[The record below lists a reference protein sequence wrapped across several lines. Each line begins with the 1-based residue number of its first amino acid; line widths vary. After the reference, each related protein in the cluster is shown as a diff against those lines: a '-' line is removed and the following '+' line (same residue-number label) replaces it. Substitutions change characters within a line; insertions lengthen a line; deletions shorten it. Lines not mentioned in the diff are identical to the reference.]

1 MKSKLLKLANVKS
14 EQEFYKKYPTEDAF
28 LKAFPKMK
36 SELKQ
41 FANGGPG
48 DGDGDPKR
56 KTKYP
61 VLDVTKIKPNSTADS
76 LITWAQLPIAQ
87 AAIANRMAKGEFNN
101 LSTDQL
107 KDSVNTMY
115 KSFGVN
121 PDLLYNSGKTMDSAL
136 SYYKNQNGDYIGF
149 VPKDAYAPKSFVVE
163 DHQDAQT
170 RTRAAQS
177 SKGKKVNADYA
188 VFDINNITGDK
199 GQVTLPG
206 RDSNKIMVSL
216 KNKND
221 DKTKPLM
228 LTTRND
234 AAEQNTFKNPNY
246 SGWNTVKNY
255 YNDPSFNQEIDALS
269 PTLENPNNK
278 VTRTFTPNF
287 IMKQRAYGGLQEY
300 ADGGKI
306 MKDIGAGAY
315 GIGEG
320 ILDTATFGLT
330 DQLTDKGYTALQKA
344 GGTTNEEELK
354 QQNAIRGGGN
364 IAGAAGTAIFTGG
377 ATTGA
382 AIGQGAK
389 GANEIVQNTNIV
401 PDEYKQTVGSAINF
415 AGTAGSMATGSLGS
429 TSNMNNGL
437 KAIQQMN
444 QYKPFMKGVGF
455 RNGGIQ
461 QYVDGG
467 MGPNA
472 EVEKQEN
479 TVAPDGT
486 FTQYNGPSH
495 EDGGIETTLDQGEMI
510 FSDKLKPIGSKK
522 TYAQLNKS
530 FNTQKEDELL
540 NDPKTNA
547 VQKLTAAMMRRAKL
561 TQSIA
566 LFQNQEQQKEAK
578 VQAYADKMGVAISTP
593 NSQAEE
599 QMPDES
605 QEMGEEMPMARMG
618 GMIKRADGSYSKRG
632 LWDNIRANKG
642 SGKKPTKA
650 MLEQEKKIKAKYPD
664 GGAFP
669 PGGIPKSADIPK
681 VYYSAS
687 EIALDPLKRQN
698 AINNMGI
705 RNLAVNNIGSTMPYD
720 FGTPQYVMTDQESPL
735 ILRKMR
741 DALKAQQYAN
751 GGKMPTEI
759 LRSRLESHMS
769 PQEADSYLEQY
780 AAGGSFD
787 NPGFKALPEAVQ
799 QKIMA
804 NYEMG
809 GMLEDTEMDYTPMEG
824 EEYMEYKKGGIYIK
838 PENRGKFSAAAKRAG
853 MGTQA
858 YAKHILANKENYS
871 STLVK
876 RANFARNAAKWHHE
890 MGGLQ
895 QFATAGMY
903 GELVLGATNPKT
915 GLFYTPEEIKNYQ
928 KLKYIQDSDYLKL
941 KPKAI
946 APYDPYK
953 NYGADVYQFE
963 KQMGV
968 NQPFDQDAWAKN
980 FVTNA
985 EATNLQLPPPPP
997 VNMGAQQYDWSLGQ
1011 KQQAPSY
1018 NLNLPAS
1025 TPEMKYMNPGFGG
1038 NVQNKQ
1044 LPVNNAAKAAENNL
1058 SINSNWQKAAEQ
1070 VGLGVLQNVGNIY
1083 NIARGLKKPEDW
1095 QYERATAQYL
1105 DPSAD
1110 LAENA
1115 RMYQEAKRASQ
1126 YASAGNATNYLAN
1139 TAAGRAAK
1147 MNADRLVR
1155 TNYGNANAQ
1164 IANQLGLFNTQIAN
1178 AEMNAKQQDEAQR
1191 RNLISSGLSNTG
1203 QNIASQMYYN
1213 QMPKREKMM
1222 LDLYKSYYPNSG
1234 YNPAL
1239 SNIYSQYGTQQPVNV
1254 NKVKP
1259 KTGKT
1264 TGK

>member
-61 VLDVTKIKPNSTADS
+61 VLDVTKIKPKSTADS
-76 LITWAQLPIAQ
+76 VITWAQLPIAQ

-107 KDSVNTMY
+107 KDSVNNMY

-136 SYYKNQNGDYIGF
+136 SYYKNENGDYVGF
-149 VPKDAYAPKSFVVE
+149 IPKDAYAPKAWNPE
-163 DHQDAQT
+163 YITTQT
-170 RTRAAQS
+170 RSQAMQS
-177 SKGKKVNADYA
+177 SKGKKVNSDFAI
-188 VFDINNITGDK
+188 ININDITGDK
-199 GQVTLPG
+199 KQVTLPG
-206 RDSNKIMVSL
+206 RDSERIIVSL
-216 KNKND
+216 KDK

-228 LTTRND
+228 LKTRND
-234 AAEQNTFKNPNY
+234 AAETNLLSANPNLT
-246 SGWNTVKNY
+246 GWNTVKNY
-255 YNDPSFNQEIDALS
+255 YNDPSFNQEINALS

-320 ILDTATFGLT
+320 ALDTLTFGLT

-344 GGTTNEEELK
+344 GGTTDPEELK
-354 QQNAIRGGGN
+354 RQNAIRGGGN
-364 IAGAAGTAIFTGG
+364 IAGAAGTAILTGG

-415 AGTAGSMATGSLGS
+415 AGTVGSMAAGSPSSL
-429 TSNMNNGL
+429 SNPAATQFMNSNFTQGV
-437 KAIQQMN
+437 QQMN
-444 QYKPFMKGVGF
+444 QYKPYMNAVGF

-599 QMPDES
+599 QMADES

-669 PGGIPKSADIPK
+669 PGGIPKSAAIPK

-903 GELVLGATNPKT
+903 GDPPIQGLWGNSQSSNTPTAQSVGLANQGIKAYNLSYPPKI
-915 GLFYTPEEIKNYQ
+915 P
-928 KLKYIQDSDYLKL
+928 
-941 KPKAI
+941 
-946 APYDPYK
+946 
-953 NYGADVYQFE
+953 
-963 KQMGV
+963 MGKTFSNMLNSSKSTTV
-968 NQPFDQDAWAKN
+968 NQNVPMGQYVETSGVTDKN
-980 FVTNA
+980 
-985 EATNLQLPPPPP
+985 
-997 VNMGAQQYDWSLGQ
+997 
-1011 KQQAPSY
+1011 APSTSGKTLFNFGPKLTDKGNY
-1018 NLNLPAS
+1018 KRG
-1025 TPEMKYMNPGFGG
+1025 PEGPGSDFDW
-1038 NVQNKQ
+1038 Q
-1044 LPVNNAAKAAENNL
+1044 NAAGIAG
-1058 SINSNWQKAAEQ
+1058 
-1070 VGLGVLQNVGNIY
+1070 VGLLSNAGNIY

-1191 RNLISSGLSNTG
+1191 RNLIGQGMSGIGENVLGFTGDLMRMNAYNKYFDNPDFKKTTKGLPTLGGTRSSTRGSSIG
-1203 QNIASQMYYN
+1203 
-1213 QMPKREKMM
+1213 
-1222 LDLYKSYYPNSG
+1222 
-1234 YNPAL
+1234 
-1239 SNIYSQYGTQQPVNV
+1239 
-1254 NKVKP
+1254 
-1259 KTGKT
+1259 KTGI
-1264 TGK
+1264 

>member
-56 KTKYP
+56 RTKYP

-121 PDLLYNSGKTMDSAL
+121 PNLLYNSGKTMDSAL

-234 AAEQNTFKNPNY
+234 AAEQNTFKNANY

-306 MKDIGAGAY
+306 WKDIGAGAY

-401 PDEYKQTVGSAINF
+401 PDEYKQTAGSIINL
-415 AGTAGSMATGSLGS
+415 AGMAGSMAAGSPNSL
-429 TSNMNNGL
+429 SNPATTQFMNSNFTQGV
-437 KAIQQMN
+437 QQMN
-444 QYKPFMKGVGF
+444 KYKPFMNAVGF

-547 VQKLTAAMMRRAKL
+547 VQKLTAEMMRRAKL

-578 VQAYADKMGVAISTP
+578 VQAYADKMGVPISTP

-669 PGGIPKSADIPK
+669 PGGIPKSAAIPK

-698 AINNMGI
+698 AINNIGI

-780 AAGGSFD
+780 ATGGSFD

-903 GELVLGATNPKT
+903 GDPIMSPAGPGWNFVESRGRNNELLYRNPKYNT
-915 GLFYTPEEIKNYQ
+915 GDT
-928 KLKYIQDSDYLKL
+928 
-941 KPKAI
+941 
-946 APYDPYK
+946 
-953 NYGADVYQFE
+953 
-963 KQMGV
+963 GV
-968 NQPFDQDAWAKN
+968 S
-980 FVTNA
+980 
-985 EATNLQLPPPPP
+985 
-997 VNMGAQQYDWSLGQ
+997 GWSLKEKRGPNNQ
-1011 KQQAPSY
+1011 LIYSRPRVADQP
-1018 NLNLPAS
+1018 L
-1025 TPEMKYMNPGFGG
+1025 GG
-1038 NVQNKQ
+1038 GERVSDFDWQ
-1044 LPVNNAAKAAENNL
+1044 NAAGIAG
-1058 SINSNWQKAAEQ
+1058 
-1070 VGLGVLQNVGNIY
+1070 VGLLSNAGNIY

-1178 AEMNAKQQDEAQR
+1178 AEMNAKAQDEAQR
-1191 RNLISSGLSNTG
+1191 RNLIGQGMSGIGENVLGFTGDLMRMNAYNNYFDNPDFKKTTKGLPTLFGTRSSTTG
-1203 QNIASQMYYN
+1203 
-1213 QMPKREKMM
+1213 
-1222 LDLYKSYYPNSG
+1222 
-1234 YNPAL
+1234 
-1239 SNIYSQYGTQQPVNV
+1239 SNIG
-1254 NKVKP
+1254 
-1259 KTGKT
+1259 KTG
-1264 TGK
+1264 G

>member
-61 VLDVTKIKPNSTADS
+61 VLDVSKIKPKSTADS
-76 LITWAQLPIAQ
+76 VITWAQLPIAQ
-87 AAIANRMAKGEFNN
+87 AAIASRMAKGEFNN

-107 KDSVNTMY
+107 KDSVNNMY

-136 SYYKNQNGDYIGF
+136 SYYKNENGDYVGF
-149 VPKDAYAPKSFVVE
+149 IPKDAYAPKAWNPE
-163 DHQDAQT
+163 YITTQT
-170 RTRAAQS
+170 RSQAMQS
-177 SKGKKVNADYA
+177 SKGKKVNSDFAI
-188 VFDINNITGDK
+188 ININDITGDK
-199 GQVTLPG
+199 KQVTLPG
-206 RDSNKIMVSL
+206 RDSERIIVSL
-216 KNKND
+216 KDK

-228 LTTRND
+228 LKTRND
-234 AAEQNTFKNPNY
+234 AAETNLLNANPNLT
-246 SGWNTVKNY
+246 GWNTVKNY
-255 YNDPSFNQEIDALS
+255 YNDPSFNQEINALS
-269 PTLENPNNK
+269 PTSENPNNK

-320 ILDTATFGLT
+320 ALDTLTFGLT

-344 GGTTNEEELK
+344 GGTTDPEELK
-354 QQNAIRGGGN
+354 RQNAIRGGGN
-364 IAGAAGTAIFTGG
+364 IAGAAGTAILTGG

-415 AGTAGSMATGSLGS
+415 AGTVGSMAAGSPSSL
-429 TSNMNNGL
+429 SNPAATQFMNSNFTQGV
-437 KAIQQMN
+437 QQMN
-444 QYKPFMKGVGF
+444 QYKPYMNAVGF

-578 VQAYADKMGVAISTP
+578 VQAYADKMGVPVLTP

-599 QMPDES
+599 QMANES

-650 MLEQEKKIKAKYPD
+650 MLEQEKKIKAEQKAM
-664 GGAFP
+664 GG
-669 PGGIPKSADIPK
+669 
-681 VYYSAS
+681 Y
-687 EIALDPLKRQN
+687 
-698 AINNMGI
+698 M
-705 RNLAVNNIGSTMPYD
+705 
-720 FGTPQYVMTDQESPL
+720 
-735 ILRKMR
+735 
-741 DALKAQQYAN
+741 YAN
-751 GGKMPTEI
+751 GGKMPIEI

-903 GELVLGATNPKT
+903 SDPIISPAGPGWNFVESRGRNNELLYRNPKYDT
-915 GLFYTPEEIKNYQ
+915 GV
-928 KLKYIQDSDYLKL
+928 S
-941 KPKAI
+941 
-946 APYDPYK
+946 
-953 NYGADVYQFE
+953 G
-963 KQMGV
+963 
-968 NQPFDQDAWAKN
+968 
-980 FVTNA
+980 
-985 EATNLQLPPPPP
+985 
-997 VNMGAQQYDWSLGQ
+997 WSLKEKRGPNNQ
-1011 KQQAPSY
+1011 LIYSRPRVVDQP
-1018 NLNLPAS
+1018 LGGG
-1025 TPEMKYMNPGFGG
+1025 ERVNPKSDFDW
-1038 NVQNKQ
+1038 Q
-1044 LPVNNAAKAAENNL
+1044 NAAGIAG
-1058 SINSNWQKAAEQ
+1058 
-1070 VGLGVLQNVGNIY
+1070 VGLLSNAGNIY

-1147 MNADRLVR
+1147 MNADRSVR
-1155 TNYGNANAQ
+1155 TSYGNANAQ

-1191 RNLISSGLSNTG
+1191 RNLIGQGMSGIGENVLGFTGDLMRMNAYNNYFDNPDFKKTTKGLPTLGGTRSSTRGSSIG
-1203 QNIASQMYYN
+1203 
-1213 QMPKREKMM
+1213 
-1222 LDLYKSYYPNSG
+1222 
-1234 YNPAL
+1234 
-1239 SNIYSQYGTQQPVNV
+1239 
-1254 NKVKP
+1254 
-1259 KTGKT
+1259 KTGV
-1264 TGK
+1264 

>member
-41 FANGGPG
+41 FANGGSG

-61 VLDVTKIKPNSTADS
+61 VLDVSKIKPKSTADS
-76 LITWAQLPIAQ
+76 VITWAQLPIAQ
-87 AAIANRMAKGEFNN
+87 AAIASRMAKGEFNN

-107 KDSVNTMY
+107 KDSVNNMY

-136 SYYKNQNGDYIGF
+136 SYYKNENGDYVGF
-149 VPKDAYAPKSFVVE
+149 IPKDAYAPKAWNPE
-163 DHQDAQT
+163 YITTQT
-170 RTRAAQS
+170 RSQAMQS
-177 SKGKKVNADYA
+177 SKGKKVNSDFAI
-188 VFDINNITGDK
+188 ININDITGDK
-199 GQVTLPG
+199 KQVTLPG
-206 RDSNKIMVSL
+206 RDSERIIVSL
-216 KNKND
+216 KDK

-228 LTTRND
+228 LKTRND
-234 AAEQNTFKNPNY
+234 AAETNLLNANPNLT
-246 SGWNTVKNY
+246 GWNTVKNY
-255 YNDPSFNQEIDALS
+255 YNDPSFNQEINALS
-269 PTLENPNNK
+269 PTSENPNNK

-300 ADGGKI
+300 ADGGKVW
-306 MKDIGAGAY
+306 KDIGAGAY

-320 ILDTATFGLT
+320 VLDTATFGLT

-382 AIGQGAK
+382 AIGQSAK

-401 PDEYKQTVGSAINF
+401 PDEYKQTAGSIINL

-578 VQAYADKMGVAISTP
+578 VQAYADKMGVPVMTP
-593 NSQAEE
+593 NSQVAD
-599 QMPDES
+599 Q
-605 QEMGEEMPMARMG
+605 QEVSDEEMPMARMG

-650 MLEQEKKIKAKYPD
+650 MLEQEKKIKAEQKAM
-664 GGAFP
+664 GG
-669 PGGIPKSADIPK
+669 
-681 VYYSAS
+681 Y
-687 EIALDPLKRQN
+687 
-698 AINNMGI
+698 M
-705 RNLAVNNIGSTMPYD
+705 
-720 FGTPQYVMTDQESPL
+720 
-735 ILRKMR
+735 
-741 DALKAQQYAN
+741 YAN
-751 GGKMPTEI
+751 GGKMPIEI

-769 PQEADSYLEQY
+769 PQEVDSYLEQY

-903 GELVLGATNPKT
+903 GDPPIQGLWGNSQSSNTPTAQSVGLANQGTKTYSLPKILT
-915 GLFYTPEEIKNYQ
+915 GYDKLYTF
-928 KLKYIQDSDYLKL
+928 
-941 KPKAI
+941 KPI
-946 APYDPYK
+946 
-953 NYGADVYQFE
+953 N
-963 KQMGV
+963 V
-968 NQPFDQDAWAKN
+968 NQNVPMGQYVETSGVTDKN
-980 FVTNA
+980 
-985 EATNLQLPPPPP
+985 
-997 VNMGAQQYDWSLGQ
+997 
-1011 KQQAPSY
+1011 APSTSGKTLFNFGPKLTDKGNY
-1018 NLNLPAS
+1018 KRS
-1025 TPEMKYMNPGFGG
+1025 PEGPGSDFDW
-1038 NVQNKQ
+1038 Q
-1044 LPVNNAAKAAENNL
+1044 NAAGIAG
-1058 SINSNWQKAAEQ
+1058 
-1070 VGLGVLQNVGNIY
+1070 VGLLSNAGNIY

-1191 RNLISSGLSNTG
+1191 RNLIGQGMSGIGENVLGFTSDLMRMNAYNNYFDNPDFKKTTKGLPTLGGTRSSTRGSSIG
-1203 QNIASQMYYN
+1203 
-1213 QMPKREKMM
+1213 
-1222 LDLYKSYYPNSG
+1222 
-1234 YNPAL
+1234 
-1239 SNIYSQYGTQQPVNV
+1239 
-1254 NKVKP
+1254 
-1259 KTGKT
+1259 KTGV
-1264 TGK
+1264 

>member
-61 VLDVTKIKPNSTADS
+61 VLDVSKIKPKSTADS
-76 LITWAQLPIAQ
+76 VITWAQLPIAQ
-87 AAIANRMAKGEFNN
+87 AAIASRMAKGEFNN

-107 KDSVNTMY
+107 KDSVNNMY

-136 SYYKNQNGDYIGF
+136 SYYKNENGDYVGF
-149 VPKDAYAPKSFVVE
+149 IPKDAYAPKAWNPE
-163 DHQDAQT
+163 YITTQT
-170 RTRAAQS
+170 RSQAMQS
-177 SKGKKVNADYA
+177 SKGKKVNSDFAI
-188 VFDINNITGDK
+188 ININDITGDK
-199 GQVTLPG
+199 KQVTLPG
-206 RDSNKIMVSL
+206 RDSERIIVSL
-216 KNKND
+216 KDK

-228 LTTRND
+228 LKTRND
-234 AAEQNTFKNPNY
+234 AAETNLLNANPNLT
-246 SGWNTVKNY
+246 GWNTVKNY
-255 YNDPSFNQEIDALS
+255 YNDPSFNQEINALS
-269 PTLENPNNK
+269 PTSENPNNK

-364 IAGAAGTAIFTGG
+364 IAGAVGTAIFTGG

-401 PDEYKQTVGSAINF
+401 PDEYKQTAGSIINL
-415 AGTAGSMATGSLGS
+415 AGMAGSMAAGSPSSL
-429 TSNMNNGL
+429 SNPAATQFMNSNFTQGV
-437 KAIQQMN
+437 QQMN
-444 QYKPFMKGVGF
+444 KYKPFMNAVGF

-467 MGPNA
+467 IGPNA

-578 VQAYADKMGVAISTP
+578 VQAYADKMGVPVMTP
-593 NSQAEE
+593 NSQVAD
-599 QMPDES
+599 Q
-605 QEMGEEMPMARMG
+605 QEVSDEEMPMARMG

-642 SGKKPTKA
+642 SGKKPTKE
-650 MLEQEKKIKAKYPD
+650 MLKQEAKIKAEEKAM
-664 GGAFP
+664 GG
-669 PGGIPKSADIPK
+669 
-681 VYYSAS
+681 Y
-687 EIALDPLKRQN
+687 
-698 AINNMGI
+698 M
-705 RNLAVNNIGSTMPYD
+705 
-720 FGTPQYVMTDQESPL
+720 
-735 ILRKMR
+735 
-741 DALKAQQYAN
+741 YAN
-751 GGKMPTEI
+751 GGKMPTEV
-759 LRSRLESHMS
+759 LRSRLEAHMS
-769 PQEADSYLEQY
+769 PEEANDYLASYAE
-780 AAGGSFD
+780 GGSFN

-824 EEYMEYKKGGIYIK
+824 EEYIEYKKGGIYIK

-895 QFATAGMY
+895 QFAEAGMY
-903 GELVLGATNPKT
+903 GDPLKPAWQTSSTPTAASAGIANQGNTFVASSPVSEPRRNLLAIRKLDERTFNNNKPSNKLLSGETKLNFGPKIKLDDDNWSKNNLTFNP
-915 GLFYTPEEIKNYQ
+915 
-928 KLKYIQDSDYLKL
+928 LKYKGQSKSE
-941 KPKAI
+941 
-946 APYDPYK
+946 
-953 NYGADVYQFE
+953 GE
-963 KQMGV
+963 S
-968 NQPFDQDAWAKN
+968 FDWQ
-980 FVTNA
+980 
-985 EATNLQLPPPPP
+985 
-997 VNMGAQQYDWSLGQ
+997 
-1011 KQQAPSY
+1011 
-1018 NLNLPAS
+1018 
-1025 TPEMKYMNPGFGG
+1025 
-1038 NVQNKQ
+1038 
-1044 LPVNNAAKAAENNL
+1044 NAAGIAG
-1058 SINSNWQKAAEQ
+1058 
-1070 VGLGVLQNVGNIY
+1070 VGLLSNAGNIY
-1083 NIARGLKKPEDW
+1083 NIARGLQKPEDW

-1155 TNYGNANAQ
+1155 TNYSNANAQ

-1191 RNLISSGLSNTG
+1191 RNLIGQGMSGIGENVLGFTGDLMRMNAYNNYFDNPDFKKTTKGLPTLGGTRSSTRGSSIG
-1203 QNIASQMYYN
+1203 
-1213 QMPKREKMM
+1213 
-1222 LDLYKSYYPNSG
+1222 
-1234 YNPAL
+1234 
-1239 SNIYSQYGTQQPVNV
+1239 
-1254 NKVKP
+1254 
-1259 KTGKT
+1259 KTGV
-1264 TGK
+1264 

>member
-48 DGDGDPKR
+48 DGDEKPKR

-61 VLDVTKIKPNSTADS
+61 VLDVSKITGTKSTADS
-76 LITWAQLPIAQ
+76 ALTWIQLPLAQ
-87 AAIANRMAKGEFNN
+87 ADLQNRINNGDFNLLSKKNRENLANEI
-101 LSTDQL
+101 
-107 KDSVNTMY
+107 Y
-115 KSFGVN
+115 KSYGVN
-121 PDLLYNSGKTMDSAL
+121 PDLLYRPSSSITPVKDNLNINTDISDSRR
-136 SYYKNQNGDYIGF
+136 Q
-149 VPKDAYAPKSFVVE
+149 AYAPKSWDPDALSLESRYQKV
-163 DHQDAQT
+163 QD
-170 RTRAAQS
+170 
-177 SKGKKVNADYA
+177 SKGKKVNSPFAI
-188 VFDINNITGDK
+188 INVGDAFGDK
-199 GQVTLPG
+199 TKEYTLPG
-206 RDSNKIMVSL
+206 RDSNKIIIPLKEKIKKDQPLSL
-216 KNKND
+216 TPRNLAAENR
-221 DKTKPLM
+221 
-228 LTTRND
+228 LTTDNPD
-234 AAEQNTFKNPNY
+234 YTGYNVVKSFLPQNAK
-246 SGWNTVKNY
+246 GGVWN
-255 YNDPSFNQEIDALS
+255 
-269 PTLENPNNK
+269 
-278 VTRTFTPNF
+278 
-287 IMKQRAYGGLQEY
+287 
-300 ADGGKI
+300 
-306 MKDIGAGAY
+306 DIGAGAY
-315 GIGEG
+315 GVGEG
-320 ILDTATFGLT
+320 MLDTVTFGLT
-330 DQLTDKGYTALQKA
+330 DQLTDKGYDMLQKA
-344 GGTTNEEELK
+344 GGTTDQSEIEK
-354 QQNAIRGGGN
+354 QNAIRGGAN
-364 IAGAAGTAIFTGG
+364 IAGAAGTAILTGG

-415 AGTAGSMATGSLGS
+415 AGTVGSMAAGSPSSL
-429 TSNMNNGL
+429 SNPAATQFMNSNFTQGV
-437 KAIQQMN
+437 QQMN
-444 QYKPFMKGVGF
+444 QYKPYMNAVGF

-578 VQAYADKMGVAISTP
+578 VQAYADKMGVPISTP

-599 QMPDES
+599 QMANES

-769 PQEADSYLEQY
+769 PQEVDSYLEQY

-858 YAKHILANKENYS
+858 YAKHILANKDNYS

-895 QFATAGMY
+895 QFAEAGMY
-903 GELVLGATNPKT
+903 GDPLKPAWQTSSTPTAVSAGIANQGNTFIAPSPSKSAVGQNKTFSNFLNLSRRHSYNQNQNVPMGQYIETKGNAPELVSGKTMFNFGPKLT
-915 GLFYTPEEIKNYQ
+915 DKGNYRRRPEVE
-928 KLKYIQDSDYLKL
+928 
-941 KPKAI
+941 
-946 APYDPYK
+946 
-953 NYGADVYQFE
+953 GE
-963 KQMGV
+963 
-968 NQPFDQDAWAKN
+968 PFDWQ
-980 FVTNA
+980 
-985 EATNLQLPPPPP
+985 
-997 VNMGAQQYDWSLGQ
+997 
-1011 KQQAPSY
+1011 
-1018 NLNLPAS
+1018 
-1025 TPEMKYMNPGFGG
+1025 
-1038 NVQNKQ
+1038 
-1044 LPVNNAAKAAENNL
+1044 NAAGIAG
-1058 SINSNWQKAAEQ
+1058 
-1070 VGLGVLQNVGNIY
+1070 VGLLSNAGNIY
-1083 NIARGLKKPEDW
+1083 NIARGLQKPDTNW
-1095 QYERATAQYL
+1095 QYQRATAQYL
-1105 DPSAD
+1105 DPNAD

-1115 RMYQEAKRASQ
+1115 RMYNEAKRAAQ

-1147 MNADRLVR
+1147 MNADRTVR
-1155 TNYGNANAQ
+1155 TNYGNINSQ
-1164 IANQLGLFNTQIAN
+1164 IANQLSQFNTQIAN
-1178 AEMNAKQQDEAQR
+1178 QELNAKQMDEAQR
-1191 RNLISSGLSNTG
+1191 RNLIGQGLSGVGENTLG
-1203 QNIASQMYYN
+1203 FVSDLMRMNAYQNYYN
-1213 QMPKREKMM
+1213 NPDFNKMTKG
-1222 LDLYKSYYPNSG
+1222 LPSAGSRTT
-1234 YNPAL
+1234 
-1239 SNIYSQYGTQQPVNV
+1239 SRTI
-1254 NKVKP
+1254 
-1259 KTGKT
+1259 GKT
-1264 TGK
+1264 AGK

>member
-14 EQEFYKKYPTEDAF
+14 EQEFYKKYPTEGDF

-41 FANGGPG
+41 FANGGLG
-48 DGDGDPKR
+48 DGDGDDKPKR
-56 KTKYP
+56 RTKYP
-61 VLDVTKIKPNSTADS
+61 VVDVTKIKPNSVADS
-76 LITWAQLPIAQ
+76 TITWAQLPIAQ
-87 AAIANRMAKGEFNN
+87 ADIANKMAKGQFNN
-101 LSTDQL
+101 LSTNQL
-107 KDSVNTMY
+107 KDSVNSIY

-121 PDLLYNSGKTMDSAL
+121 PNLLYNSGKTMDSAL
-136 SYYKNQNGDYIGF
+136 SYYKNENGDYVGF
-149 VPKDAYAPKSFVVE
+149 IPKDAYAPKSLIL
-163 DHQDAQT
+163 DDYTNTQKRSQAM
-170 RTRAAQS
+170 QS
-177 SKGKKVNADYA
+177 KSGKKVNSDFA
-188 VFDINNITGDK
+188 VININDITGDK
-199 GQVTLPG
+199 KPVTLPG
-206 RDSNKIMVSL
+206 RDTEKIMVSL
-216 KNKND
+216 KNKSD

-228 LTTRND
+228 LKTRND
-234 AAEQNTFKNPNY
+234 AAETNLLKTNANMT
-246 SGWNTVKNY
+246 GWNTVRSY
-255 YNDPSFNQEIDALS
+255 YNNPAFDQKINALS

-287 IMKQRAYGGLQEY
+287 IMNQRAYGGLQEY
-300 ADGGKI
+300 GDGGKI
-306 MKDIGAGAY
+306 WKDIGAGAY

-330 DQLTDKGYTALQKA
+330 DQLTDQGYTALQKA

-364 IAGAAGTAIFTGG
+364 IAGAAGTAILTGG

-382 AIGQGAK
+382 AIGQSAK
-389 GANEIVQNTNIV
+389 GANQIVQNTNIV
-401 PDEYKQTVGSAINF
+401 PDEYKQTVGSIINL
-415 AGTAGSMATGSLGS
+415 AGTAGSMAAGSPSSL
-429 TSNMNNGL
+429 SNANNGL
-437 KAIQQMN
+437 KAIQQFN
-444 QYKPFMKGVGF
+444 QYKPLMNAGGF

-495 EDGGIETTLDQGEMI
+495 ENGGIETTLEQGEMI

-530 FNTQKEDELL
+530 FNTEKEDELL
-540 NDPKTNA
+540 NNPKTNA

-566 LFQNQEQQKEAK
+566 LFQNQEQQKEDK
-578 VQAYADKMGVAISTP
+578 VQAYADKMGVPITTP
-593 NSQAEE
+593 SSQAEE
-599 QMPDES
+599 QMPYES
-605 QEMGEEMPMARMG
+605 QETSEEMPMARMG

-642 SGKKPTKA
+642 SGKKPTKE
-650 MLEQEKKIKAKYPD
+650 MLKQEAKIKAQEKAM
-664 GGAFP
+664 GG
-669 PGGIPKSADIPK
+669 
-681 VYYSAS
+681 Y
-687 EIALDPLKRQN
+687 
-698 AINNMGI
+698 M
-705 RNLAVNNIGSTMPYD
+705 
-720 FGTPQYVMTDQESPL
+720 
-735 ILRKMR
+735 
-741 DALKAQQYAN
+741 YAN

-780 AAGGSFD
+780 AAGGNFN

-858 YAKHILANKENYS
+858 YAKHILANKDNYS

-895 QFATAGMY
+895 QFATAGVY
-903 GELVLGATNPKT
+903 GEPVLGAINPRTGQPYTYEDIKSYQSTNNMKSGNFSKNYDQYGGLDAKGNQLFGNYNVDPK
-915 GLFYTPEEIKNYQ
+915 LNYIKNVAY
-928 KLKYIQDSDYLKL
+928 
-941 KPKAI
+941 KPTTVNNSPNPI

-953 NYGADVYQFE
+953 NYGTDVYQFE

-968 NQPFDQDAWAKN
+968 NQPFDQESWAKN
-980 FVTNA
+980 FVKNA
-985 EATNLQLPPPPP
+985 ETTNLQLPPAPP
-997 VNMGAQQYDWSLGQ
+997 VNMGTNQYNWSLGQ

-1038 NVQNKQ
+1038 NVQNQQ
-1044 LPVNNAAKAAENNL
+1044 LPVNNATKAATEVEAKTPFNFDWKNAGT
-1058 SINSNWQKAAEQ
+1058 QM
-1070 VGLGVLQNVGNIY
+1070 GLGLLQNAGNIY
-1083 NIARGLKKPEDW
+1083 NIARGLKKPKDW
-1095 QYERATAQYL
+1095 QYERATAKYL

-1115 RMYQEAKRASQ
+1115 RMYQEAKRAAQ
-1126 YASAGNATNYLAN
+1126 YASAGDATNYLAN

-1147 MNADRLVR
+1147 MNADRAVR
-1155 TNYGNANAQ
+1155 TGYGNANAQ

-1203 QNIASQMYYN
+1203 QNVASQMYYN
-1213 QMPKREKMM
+1213 QMPDREKMM
-1222 LDLYKSYYPNSG
+1222 LDLYKSYYPNSS
-1234 YNPAL
+1234 YDPTL
-1239 SNIYSQYGTQQPVNV
+1239 SNVYSQYGTQQPSNIE
-1254 NKVKP
+1254 KVKTKVG
-1259 KTGKT
+1259 KTGK
-1264 TGK
+1264 K

>member
-48 DGDGDPKR
+48 DGDGDSKR

-61 VLDVTKIKPNSTADS
+61 VLDVSKIKPKSTADS
-76 LITWAQLPIAQ
+76 VITWAQLPIAQ
-87 AAIANRMAKGEFNN
+87 AAIASRMAKGEFNN

-107 KDSVNTMY
+107 KDSVNNMY

-136 SYYKNQNGDYIGF
+136 SYYKNENGDYVGF
-149 VPKDAYAPKSFVVE
+149 IPKDAYAPKAWNPE
-163 DHQDAQT
+163 YITTQT
-170 RTRAAQS
+170 RSQAMQS
-177 SKGKKVNADYA
+177 SKGKKVNSDFAI
-188 VFDINNITGDK
+188 ININDITGDK
-199 GQVTLPG
+199 KQVTLPG
-206 RDSNKIMVSL
+206 RDSERIIVSL
-216 KNKND
+216 KDK

-228 LTTRND
+228 LKTRND
-234 AAEQNTFKNPNY
+234 AAETNLLNANPNLT
-246 SGWNTVKNY
+246 GWNTVKNY
-255 YNDPSFNQEIDALS
+255 YNDPSFNQEINALS
-269 PTLENPNNK
+269 PTSENPNNK

-364 IAGAAGTAIFTGG
+364 IAGAVGTAIFTGG

-401 PDEYKQTVGSAINF
+401 PDEYKQTAGSIINL
-415 AGTAGSMATGSLGS
+415 AGMAGSMAAGSPSSL
-429 TSNMNNGL
+429 SNPAATQFMNSNFTQGV
-437 KAIQQMN
+437 QQMN
-444 QYKPFMKGVGF
+444 KYKPFMNAVGF

-578 VQAYADKMGVAISTP
+578 VQAYADKMGVPVLTP

-599 QMPDES
+599 QMANES

-642 SGKKPTKA
+642 SGKKPTPE
-650 MLEQEKKIKAKYPD
+650 MLKQEAKIKAQYAMGGPTDPPLTPEELKWLATSLRGIESAKYLSGRYPD
-664 GGAFP
+664 NTM
-669 PGGIPKSADIPK
+669 PGGTADRIKELTGPQKLQLQKYMQNTDVITDMIEGITPNIEFFNPKPK
-681 VYYSAS
+681 NSKLA
-687 EIALDPLKRQN
+687 
-698 AINNMGI
+698 MGGMI
-705 RNLAVNNIGSTMPYD
+705 
-720 FGTPQYVMTDQESPL
+720 
-735 ILRKMR
+735 
-741 DALKAQQYAN
+741 YAN
-751 GGKMPTEI
+751 
-759 LRSRLESHMS
+759 
-769 PQEADSYLEQY
+769 
-780 AAGGSFD
+780 GGSFD

-809 GMLEDTEMDYTPMEG
+809 GMLKDTEMDYTPMEG

-895 QFATAGMY
+895 QFAEAGMY
-903 GELVLGATNPKT
+903 GDPLKPAWQTSSTPTAASAGIANQGNTFVASSPVSEPRRNLLAIRKLDERTFNNNKPSNKLLSGETKLNFGPKIKLDDDNWSKNNLTFNP
-915 GLFYTPEEIKNYQ
+915 
-928 KLKYIQDSDYLKL
+928 LKYKGQSKSE
-941 KPKAI
+941 
-946 APYDPYK
+946 
-953 NYGADVYQFE
+953 GE
-963 KQMGV
+963 S
-968 NQPFDQDAWAKN
+968 FDWQ
-980 FVTNA
+980 
-985 EATNLQLPPPPP
+985 
-997 VNMGAQQYDWSLGQ
+997 
-1011 KQQAPSY
+1011 
-1018 NLNLPAS
+1018 
-1025 TPEMKYMNPGFGG
+1025 
-1038 NVQNKQ
+1038 
-1044 LPVNNAAKAAENNL
+1044 NAAGIAC
-1058 SINSNWQKAAEQ
+1058 
-1070 VGLGVLQNVGNIY
+1070 VGLLSNAGNIY
-1083 NIARGLKKPEDW
+1083 NIARGLQKPEDW

-1155 TNYGNANAQ
+1155 TNYSNANAQ

-1191 RNLISSGLSNTG
+1191 RNLIGQGMSGIGENVLGFTGDLMRMNAYNNYFDNPDFKKTTKGLPTLGGTRSSTRGSSIG
-1203 QNIASQMYYN
+1203 
-1213 QMPKREKMM
+1213 
-1222 LDLYKSYYPNSG
+1222 
-1234 YNPAL
+1234 
-1239 SNIYSQYGTQQPVNV
+1239 
-1254 NKVKP
+1254 
-1259 KTGKT
+1259 KTGV
-1264 TGK
+1264 

>member
-61 VLDVTKIKPNSTADS
+61 VLDVSKIKPKSTADS
-76 LITWAQLPIAQ
+76 VITWAQLPIAQ
-87 AAIANRMAKGEFNN
+87 AAIASRMAKGEFNN

-107 KDSVNTMY
+107 KDSVNNMY

-136 SYYKNQNGDYIGF
+136 SYYKNENGDYVGF
-149 VPKDAYAPKSFVVE
+149 IPKDAYAPKAWNPE
-163 DHQDAQT
+163 YITTQT
-170 RTRAAQS
+170 RSQAMQS
-177 SKGKKVNADYA
+177 SKGKKVNSDFAI
-188 VFDINNITGDK
+188 ININDITGDK
-199 GQVTLPG
+199 KQVTLPG
-206 RDSNKIMVSL
+206 RDSERIIVSL
-216 KNKND
+216 KDK

-228 LTTRND
+228 LKTRND
-234 AAEQNTFKNPNY
+234 AAETNLLNANPNLT
-246 SGWNTVKNY
+246 GWNTVKNY
-255 YNDPSFNQEIDALS
+255 YNDPSFNQEINALS
-269 PTLENPNNK
+269 PTSENPNNK

-300 ADGGKI
+300 ADGGKVW
-306 MKDIGAGAY
+306 KDIGAGAY

-320 ILDTATFGLT
+320 VLDTATFGLT

-382 AIGQGAK
+382 AIGQSAK

-401 PDEYKQTVGSAINF
+401 PDEYKQTAGSIINL

-467 MGPNA
+467 IGPNA

-578 VQAYADKMGVAISTP
+578 VQAYADKMGVPVMTP
-593 NSQAEE
+593 NSQVAD
-599 QMPDES
+599 Q
-605 QEMGEEMPMARMG
+605 QEVSDEEMPMARMG

-642 SGKKPTKA
+642 SGKKPTKE
-650 MLEQEKKIKAKYPD
+650 MLKQEAKIKAEEKAM
-664 GGAFP
+664 GG
-669 PGGIPKSADIPK
+669 
-681 VYYSAS
+681 Y
-687 EIALDPLKRQN
+687 
-698 AINNMGI
+698 M
-705 RNLAVNNIGSTMPYD
+705 
-720 FGTPQYVMTDQESPL
+720 
-735 ILRKMR
+735 
-741 DALKAQQYAN
+741 YAN
-751 GGKMPTEI
+751 GGKMPTEV
-759 LRSRLESHMS
+759 LRSRLEAHMS
-769 PQEADSYLEQY
+769 PEEANDYLASYAE
-780 AAGGSFD
+780 GGSFN

-903 GELVLGATNPKT
+903 SDPPVR
-915 GLFYTPEEIKNYQ
+915 PEHPFKNKESFNIKNEESKPSFLTNNTLFNFGPKIKIDDNNWFKRNTTYVGT
-928 KLKYIQDSDYLKL
+928 KRPESDSD
-941 KPKAI
+941 
-946 APYDPYK
+946 
-953 NYGADVYQFE
+953 
-963 KQMGV
+963 
-968 NQPFDQDAWAKN
+968 FDWQ
-980 FVTNA
+980 
-985 EATNLQLPPPPP
+985 
-997 VNMGAQQYDWSLGQ
+997 
-1011 KQQAPSY
+1011 
-1018 NLNLPAS
+1018 
-1025 TPEMKYMNPGFGG
+1025 
-1038 NVQNKQ
+1038 
-1044 LPVNNAAKAAENNL
+1044 NAAGIAG
-1058 SINSNWQKAAEQ
+1058 
-1070 VGLGVLQNVGNIY
+1070 VGLLSNAGNIY

-1191 RNLISSGLSNTG
+1191 RNLIGQGMSGIGENVLGFTGDLMRMNAYNNYFDNPDFKKTTKGLPTLGGTRSSTRGSSIG
-1203 QNIASQMYYN
+1203 
-1213 QMPKREKMM
+1213 
-1222 LDLYKSYYPNSG
+1222 
-1234 YNPAL
+1234 
-1239 SNIYSQYGTQQPVNV
+1239 
-1254 NKVKP
+1254 
-1259 KTGKT
+1259 KTGV
-1264 TGK
+1264 

>member
-41 FANGGPG
+41 
-48 DGDGDPKR
+48 
-56 KTKYP
+56 
-61 VLDVTKIKPNSTADS
+61 
-76 LITWAQLPIAQ
+76 
-87 AAIANRMAKGEFNN
+87 
-101 LSTDQL
+101 
-107 KDSVNTMY
+107 
-115 KSFGVN
+115 
-121 PDLLYNSGKTMDSAL
+121 
-136 SYYKNQNGDYIGF
+136 
-149 VPKDAYAPKSFVVE
+149 
-163 DHQDAQT
+163 
-170 RTRAAQS
+170 
-177 SKGKKVNADYA
+177 
-188 VFDINNITGDK
+188 
-199 GQVTLPG
+199 
-206 RDSNKIMVSL
+206 
-216 KNKND
+216 
-221 DKTKPLM
+221 
-228 LTTRND
+228 
-234 AAEQNTFKNPNY
+234 
-246 SGWNTVKNY
+246 
-255 YNDPSFNQEIDALS
+255 
-269 PTLENPNNK
+269 
-278 VTRTFTPNF
+278 
-287 IMKQRAYGGLQEY
+287 Y

-401 PDEYKQTVGSAINF
+401 PDEYKQTAGSIINL
-415 AGTAGSMATGSLGS
+415 AGMAGSMAAGSPSSL
-429 TSNMNNGL
+429 SNPGATQFMNSNFTQGV
-437 KAIQQMN
+437 QQMN
-444 QYKPFMKGVGF
+444 KYKPFMNAVGF

-566 LFQNQEQQKEAK
+566 LFQNQEQQKKAK
-578 VQAYADKMGVAISTP
+578 VQAYADKMGVPISTP

-599 QMPDES
+599 QMANES

-642 SGKKPTKA
+642 SGKKPTPE
-650 MLEQEKKIKAKYPD
+650 MLKQEAKIKAQYAMGGPTDPPLTPEELKWLATSLRGIESAKYLSGRYPD
-664 GGAFP
+664 NTM
-669 PGGIPKSADIPK
+669 PGGTADRIKELTGPQKLQLQKYMQNTDVITDIIEGITPNIEFFNPKPK
-681 VYYSAS
+681 NSKLA
-687 EIALDPLKRQN
+687 
-698 AINNMGI
+698 MGGMI
-705 RNLAVNNIGSTMPYD
+705 
-720 FGTPQYVMTDQESPL
+720 
-735 ILRKMR
+735 
-741 DALKAQQYAN
+741 YAN
-751 GGKMPTEI
+751 
-759 LRSRLESHMS
+759 
-769 PQEADSYLEQY
+769 
-780 AAGGSFD
+780 GGSFD

-838 PENRGKFSAAAKRAG
+838 PENRGKFSAAAKKAG

-903 GELVLGATNPKT
+903 GDPPIQGLWGNSQSSNTPTAQSVGLANQGTKTYSLPKILT
-915 GLFYTPEEIKNYQ
+915 GYDKLYTF
-928 KLKYIQDSDYLKL
+928 
-941 KPKAI
+941 KPI
-946 APYDPYK
+946 
-953 NYGADVYQFE
+953 N
-963 KQMGV
+963 V
-968 NQPFDQDAWAKN
+968 NQNVPMGQYVETSGVTDKN
-980 FVTNA
+980 
-985 EATNLQLPPPPP
+985 
-997 VNMGAQQYDWSLGQ
+997 
-1011 KQQAPSY
+1011 APSTSGKTLFNFGPKLTDKGNY
-1018 NLNLPAS
+1018 KRS
-1025 TPEMKYMNPGFGG
+1025 PEGPGSDFDW
-1038 NVQNKQ
+1038 Q
-1044 LPVNNAAKAAENNL
+1044 NAAGIAG
-1058 SINSNWQKAAEQ
+1058 
-1070 VGLGVLQNVGNIY
+1070 VGLLSNAGNIY

-1147 MNADRLVR
+1147 MNADRSVR
-1155 TNYGNANAQ
+1155 TSYGNANAQ

-1191 RNLISSGLSNTG
+1191 RNLIGQGMSGIGENVLGFTGDLMRMNAYNNYFDNPDFKKTTKGLPTLGGTRSSTRSSSIG
-1203 QNIASQMYYN
+1203 
-1213 QMPKREKMM
+1213 
-1222 LDLYKSYYPNSG
+1222 
-1234 YNPAL
+1234 
-1239 SNIYSQYGTQQPVNV
+1239 
-1254 NKVKP
+1254 
-1259 KTGKT
+1259 KTGV
-1264 TGK
+1264 